1 MLIKLLQSFD
11 AFELDLVS
19 QPSDSL
25 APEGWRSMPNRQAV
39 ERLFPK
45 CHLTMYLHVSVFY
58 LSYADSD

>member
-1 MLIKLLQSFD
+1 MLIKLLQSFE

-39 ERLFPK
+39 ELLFPK
-45 CHLTMYLHVSVFY
+45 CHLTMYLHVSAFY
-58 LSYADSD
+58 LSRRERN